1 MVENQWTYA
10 KELSKLAAQFFN
22 STFISNM
29 YFRTP
34 SLAFTLW
41 KDYWKKL
48 DVQRRILLNFL
59 FLLLNQWHFWRAL
72 PNNNRDLMKV
82 LKDQTEEE
90 VKLRTAKCFSGCL
103 FYCLSYFPN
112 FPHLSITL
120 QYVNENSEVKIEEQH
135 NQNQTYF

>member
-1 MVENQWTYA
+1 M
-10 KELSKLAAQFFN
+10 
-22 STFISNM
+22 
-29 YFRTP
+29 
-34 SLAFTLW
+34 
-41 KDYWKKL
+41 
-48 DVQRRILLNFL
+48 ILLNFF
-59 FLLLNQWHFWRAL
+59 FLLLNQWNLWRAL
-72 PNNNRDLMKV
+72 PKNNRDLIKV

-90 VKLRTAKCFSGCL
+90 VTLPTAKYFSDCL

>member
-1 MVENQWTYA
+1 
-10 KELSKLAAQFFN
+10 
-22 STFISNM
+22 
-29 YFRTP
+29 
-34 SLAFTLW
+34 
-41 KDYWKKL
+41 
-48 DVQRRILLNFL
+48 
-59 FLLLNQWHFWRAL
+59 
-72 PNNNRDLMKV
+72 MKV

-90 VKLRTAKCFSGCL
+90 VKLPTAKYFSGCL